1 MTQEHD
7 TEPPPTDPFGS
18 AADVLRAETS
28 EKRTALIFSTIVRE
42 EMKEQIDPV
51 RATLETLTTRQVE
64 QLAEIRG
71 LAKRVTA
78 LEVTR
83 LIVPVTAS
91 LSALIVALAS
101 LGAVVYLGMTVGR

>member
-1 MTQEHD
+1 MTDYD
-7 TEPPPTDPFGS
+7 TEPPPTDPFGT
-18 AADVLRAETS
+18 AAGILSTETS
-28 EKRTALIFSTIVRE
+28 ERRTAHIFSSIVRE
-42 EMKEQIDPV
+42 EMKAQIDPV
-51 RATLETLTTRQVE
+51 RATLDTLTTRQVE